1 MIPSPAPGPDLSRRD
16 ALRLLGIAGAAA
28 VLPAARAQPAMGR
41 GTAQPFVLAPLGY
54 PFDAL
59 EPHIDARTMEIHHGR
74 HHGVQVENANRLLAA
89 LPKLA
94 GLTGEQIMADLSVVP
109 EEQRTAVRNN
119 LGGHLNHALFWRLL
133 QPGGGRTPGARLG
146 AALVATFGSFEA
158 FRAQFTD
165 TAMRRFGSGWAWL
178 VVRQGRLGVISTP
191 NQDSPYSESATPVLA
206 LDVWEHA
213 YYLKYQNR
221 RGDYV
226 GAFWNVVNW
235 DVAEREYLAAIG
247 AA

>member
-1 MIPSPAPGPDLSRRD
+1 MSPTPDSAPDLSRRD
-16 ALRLLGIAGAAA
+16 ALRLLGIAGAAT
-28 VLPAARAQPAMGR
+28 VLPSVRAQSKPAR
-41 GTAQPFVLAPLGY
+41 GTPQPFVLAPLGY
-54 PFDAL
+54 AFDAL

-74 HHGVQVENANRLLAA
+74 HHGVQVENANRILAG

-94 GLTGEQIMADLSVVP
+94 GLSGEQIMSDLSVVP
-109 EEQRTAVRNN
+109 EEQRAGVRNN
-119 LGGHLNHALFWRLL
+119 VGGHLNHALFWRLL

-146 AALVATFGSFEA
+146 AALVATFGSFEG

-178 VVRQGRLGVISTP
+178 VVRQGRLGIISTP
-191 NQDSPYSESATPVLA
+191 NQDSPYSEAAVPILA

-235 DVAEREYLAAIG
+235 DVAEREYLAAL